1 MFGQILAN
9 DPNIYEKLVASLAP
23 SVWEMEDV
31 KKGLLCQLFG
41 GSESV
46 KSKFCI
52 FFFILFSTLD
62 QI

>member
-1 MFGQILAN
+1 MMGN

-41 GSESV
+41 GTDTVRPVQEKLPNTDSND
-46 KSKFCI
+46 
-52 FFFILFSTLD
+52 L
-62 QI
+62 